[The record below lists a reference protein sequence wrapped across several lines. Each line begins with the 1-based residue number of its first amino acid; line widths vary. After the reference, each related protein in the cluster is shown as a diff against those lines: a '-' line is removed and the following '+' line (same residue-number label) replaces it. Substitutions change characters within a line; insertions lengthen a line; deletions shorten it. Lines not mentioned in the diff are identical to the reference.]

1 MRHVPTHSRLAI
13 GDASKLSSHDQVL
26 CQTKKKMPR
35 SEDIRIRL
43 NRPKSSDL
51 RRKLEETKAKAGDK
65 AEPIIEDLSD
75 DLRIQLRNKR
85 AERATFLN
93 ARNRRRVQVI
103 LARPSS
109 LSDKEEDAKVCN
121 SQEHPA
127 GLQSQS
133 SDPIG
138 TCDLRSKLKRKSHAA
153 ESMHAQSSTC
163 LGLNESRATASDP
176 V

>member
-1 MRHVPTHSRLAI
+1 MAHSDSPSGDESPSTDAAPTAA
-13 GDASKLSSHDQVL
+13 GF
-26 CQTKKKMPR
+26 
-35 SEDIRIRL
+35 EDII
-43 NRPKSSDL
+43 
-51 RRKLEETKAKAGDK
+51 LEITAQQDAIQKATNEQLATIAAILAPLAGNSADT
-65 AEPIIEDLSD
+65 
-75 DLRIQLRNKR
+75 
-85 AERATFLN
+85 ATT